1 MRQIKGLLFKHND
14 STIGVLEIPIHC
26 LCTENSFFCS
36 NFFIEFEISRM
47 NDNDEERRK
56 LIFMDEE
63 AEWNA
68 VMG

>member
-26 LCTENSFFCS
+26 LCTEFIFCS
-36 NFFIEFEISRM
+36 NFFIEFKISRM